1 MTMSEQ
7 EENDE
12 INEEIEQGWRKI
24 RENDKVFRFLRFF
37 MLSYRKFAMF

>member
-24 RENDKVFRFLRFF
+24 RENDKV
-37 MLSYRKFAMF
+37 S